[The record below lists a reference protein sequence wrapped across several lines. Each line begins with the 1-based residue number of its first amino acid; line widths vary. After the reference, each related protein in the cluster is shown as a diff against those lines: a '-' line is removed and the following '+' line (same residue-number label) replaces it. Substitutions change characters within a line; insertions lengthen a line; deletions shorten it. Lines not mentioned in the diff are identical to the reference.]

1 MSFFKTLFGSEKD
14 AAPARRLEH
23 PKNLQIGDI
32 AKFGFAA
39 QAAISNQSFVIEDVH
54 SYDLGGEQKR
64 KTVFTTE
71 NSDGV
76 LLRLAVIEERHQ
88 ERLEIAIP
96 LLPDDVQQIF
106 DIDAFVD
113 LLNPDTGTHHVLE
126 RIADVAELEGWTA
139 PVYRQEQ
146 GHNAYFYDRDY
157 RGLSL
162 PEDADE
168 GTAFSYYLLV
178 SDDREYALEVQ
189 VFDGGQTEVYLLAY
203 LAVEKIEELWPAKAE
218 VKV

>member
-1 MSFFKTLFGSEKD
+1 MSFFKNLFSSEAD
-14 AAPARRLEH
+14 EPPARRLEH
-23 PKNLQIGDI
+23 PKNLQVGDI

-71 NSDGV
+71 NSDGC
-76 LLRLAVIEERHQ
+76 LLRLAVVKERQQ

-106 DIDAFVD
+106 EMDAFID
-113 LLNPDTGTHHVLE
+113 LLDPDSGTHHVLE
-126 RIADVAELEGWTA
+126 RIAEVEGFDGWVA

-146 GHNAYFYDRDY
+146 GHNAYFYEKDY

-178 SDDREYALEVQ
+178 SDDRNYALEVQ

-203 LAVEKIEELWPAKAE
+203 LEVEKIEELWPAKAS
-218 VKV
+218 

>member
-1 MSFFKTLFGSEKD
+1 MSFFKSIFSSETD
-14 AAPARRLEH
+14 EPPARRLEH
-23 PKNLQIGDI
+23 PKNLQVGDI

-71 NSDGV
+71 NSDGC
-76 LLRLAVIEERHQ
+76 LLRLAVVKERQQ
-88 ERLEIAIP
+88 ERLEVAIP

-106 DIDAFVD
+106 DMDAFID
-113 LLNPDTGTHHVLE
+113 LLDPETGTHHVLE
-126 RIADVAELEGWTA
+126 RIAEAEEFDGWVA

-146 GHNAYFYDRDY
+146 GHNAYFYEQDY

-168 GTAFSYYLLV
+168 GTAFSYYLLM
-178 SDDREYALEVQ
+178 SDDRNYALEVQ
-189 VFDGGQTEVYLLAY
+189 VFDGGQTEVYLLVY
-203 LAVEKIEELWPAKAE
+203 LAPEKIEELWPAK
-218 VKV
+218 VSV

>member
-1 MSFFKTLFGSEKD
+1 VSFFKSIFSSEAD
-14 AAPARRLEH
+14 EPPARRLEH
-23 PKNLQIGDI
+23 PKNLQVGDI

-71 NSDGV
+71 NSDGC
-76 LLRLAVIEERHQ
+76 LLRLAAVKERQQ

-106 DIDAFVD
+106 DMDAFID
-113 LLNPDTGTHHVLE
+113 LLDPETGTHHVLE
-126 RIADVAELEGWTA
+126 RIAEVEEFDGWVA

-146 GHNAYFYDRDY
+146 GHNAYFYEKDY

-162 PEDADE
+162 PKDADE

-178 SDDREYALEVQ
+178 SDDRDYALEVQ

-203 LAVEKIEELWPAKAE
+203 LAPEKIEELWPAKAS
-218 VKV
+218 